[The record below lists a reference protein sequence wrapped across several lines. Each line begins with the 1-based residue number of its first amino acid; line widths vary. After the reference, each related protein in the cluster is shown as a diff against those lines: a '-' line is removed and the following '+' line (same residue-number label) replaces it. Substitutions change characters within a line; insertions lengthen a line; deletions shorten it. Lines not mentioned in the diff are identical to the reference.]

1 MAAVQEILKNKGQ
14 QVLSIG
20 TRASSLEAALL
31 MNSHKVGS
39 LMVMEGQSVVGII
52 TERDLLERVL
62 AGRRDPAQTSVEDV
76 MTAEVLCCQPH
87 TSIDE
92 ARAVMK
98 NRRVRHLPVVDDEGQ
113 VHGMISIGD
122 LNAYEAYSQEQ
133 TIHVMTEY
141 IHGRT

>member
-62 AGRRDPAQTSVEDV
+62 AGRRDPAQTSVEEV
-76 MTAEVLCCQPH
+76 MTAEVLCCHPH

>member
-20 TRASSLEAALL
+20 TRASSLEAATL
-31 MNSHKVGS
+31 MNTHKVGS

-62 AGRRDPAQTSVEDV
+62 AGRRDPATTSVEDV
-76 MTAEVLCCQPH
+76 MTAEVLCCHPH

-113 VHGMISIGD
+113 LHGMISIGD